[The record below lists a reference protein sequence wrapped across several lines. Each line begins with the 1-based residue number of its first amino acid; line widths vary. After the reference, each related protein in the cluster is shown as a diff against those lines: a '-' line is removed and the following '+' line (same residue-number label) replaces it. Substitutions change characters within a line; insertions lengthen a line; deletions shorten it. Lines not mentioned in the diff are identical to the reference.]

1 MKSYNSRFL
10 RFLASTLTI
19 CLVASSFS
27 FVSFVSAQESAPT
40 TTFMSYNTHN
50 CIGLDGKTDYERV
63 AKVIL
68 AENADVVALQEL
80 DCKTKRSKG
89 VDVLE
94 ALAKSTKM
102 YASFGPAIDY
112 QGGKYGIGVL
122 SKEKP
127 INVAY
132 YPLPGKEEKR
142 CLLVVEFEKYVFCC
156 SHWSLTKADRDAT
169 VKIVAEKMKE
179 QKKLT
184 FVSGDFNAEPKEKSI
199 QELQKDWTILSADA
213 FTFPAD
219 DPSVRID
226 YICGADPTGKRDAAQ
241 LSKGVADAFVAS
253 ETVAS
258 DHRPIVVKVFNS
270 IFD

>member
-1 MKSYNSRFL
+1 MKSQNSRFL
-10 RFLASTLTI
+10 RFLASTLTV
-19 CLVASSFS
+19 CLVASSL
-27 FVSFVSAQESAPT
+27 SFVSAQESAST

-80 DCKTKRSKG
+80 DYKTTRSKG

-94 ALAKSTKM
+94 ALAQSTKM
-102 YASFGPAIDY
+102 HASFGPAIDY

-127 INVAY
+127 VNVAY

-169 VKIVAEKMKE
+169 VKIIAEKMKE
-179 QKKLT
+179 QKKMT
-184 FVSGDFNAEPKEKSI
+184 FVSGDFNAEPESSSI
-199 QELQKDWTILSADA
+199 QELKKDWTILSADA

-219 DPSVRID
+219 GPSVRID
-226 YICGADPTGKRDAAQ
+226 YICGADPTGKRDATR
-241 LSKGVADAFVAS
+241 LSKSVADAFVAS
-253 ETVAS
+253 ESVAS